1 MATDVN
7 LTLPDHLYLRARQ
20 LTEAQQQSLQTLLL
34 HELTKSILPD
44 EVDYAAASIQQE
56 EGVECE
62 KRAYRAMHARLWVQY
77 PNQHVAIYGGQLVD
91 HDQDGIALSR
101 RVYARYPDEFVL
113 IKQVEPQPERTLRF
127 RSPRFIREK
136 SAESICCYA

>member
-1 MATDVN
+1 MATEVN

-20 LTEAQQQSLQTLLL
+20 LAEAQQQSLQTVLL

-44 EVDYAAASIQQE
+44 EVDYAAVSIQQE
-56 EGVECE
+56 ERVGRE
-62 KRAYRAMHARLWVQY
+62 KQAYRALHANLWVQY
-77 PNQHVAIYGGQLVD
+77 PNHHVAIYQGKLVD

-101 RVYARYPDEFVL
+101 RIYARYPDEFVL

-127 RSPRFIREK
+127 RSPRFIKEQAPV
-136 SAESICCYA
+136 S